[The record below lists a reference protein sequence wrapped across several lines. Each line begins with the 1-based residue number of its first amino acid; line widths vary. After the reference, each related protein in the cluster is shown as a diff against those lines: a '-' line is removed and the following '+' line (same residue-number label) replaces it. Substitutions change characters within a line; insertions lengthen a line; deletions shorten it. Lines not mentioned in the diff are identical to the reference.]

1 MSARGKGTQEMTS
14 AALIGRR
21 TTLTLTAA
29 LVLPELAHAAYP
41 DRPIRLVIPYGGGGQ
56 TDIVSRLIGDGMAQR
71 LGQPVLPDNRLG
83 AAGDVAA
90 ELVSRAPADG
100 YTILSGSTGTL
111 GGVNAALYRNPGY
124 DWQHDL
130 LPLGLFC
137 TAQNVVLVHASVP
150 VRTLAEFLDYV
161 RAHPD
166 NVPYASSGIGAT
178 THLSMEML
186 LEQAGGLRMIH
197 VPYRQSTQGM
207 TDLLAGRVKARC
219 LGLPEAEPVKA
230 DPNIRALAV
239 TGAARNPQWPEV
251 PTVAETL
258 PGFEAVNAFALGL
271 PARTSPE
278 IVARLSAALNAALAT
293 EAVRAGFLRVG
304 ADPAEANTPEEAAAF
319 LRRRGELWA
328 ALIRRLEIVVQ

>member
-1 MSARGKGTQEMTS
+1 MTTP
-14 AALIGRR
+14 ALIGRR
-21 TTLTLTAA
+21 TVLALAATLAESGVA
-29 LVLPELAHAAYP
+29 RAAYP

-71 LGQPVLPDNRLG
+71 LGQTVLPDNRVG

-90 ELVSRAPADG
+90 ELVSRALADG

-124 DWQHDL
+124 DWQRDL
-130 LPLGLFC
+130 LPIGMFC
-137 TAQNVVLVHASVP
+137 TAQNVLLVHASLP
-150 VRTLAEFLDYV
+150 VRSLSEFLDYV
-161 RAHPD
+161 RMNPD
-166 NVPYASSGIGAT
+166 KVPYASSGIGAT

-239 TGAARNPQWPEV
+239 TGSARNPQWSDI

-271 PARTSPE
+271 PGRTPPD
-278 IVARLSAALNAALAT
+278 IVAQLSKALNAALANDT
-293 EAVRAGFLRVG
+293 VRAGFLRVG

-319 LRRRGELWA
+319 LRRRGERWA

>member
-1 MSARGKGTQEMTS
+1 MTS
-14 AALIGRR
+14 AARVGRR
-21 TTLTLTAA
+21 TA
-29 LVLPELAHAAYP
+29 LIGVASMTVSGVARAAYP

-71 LGQPVLPDNRLG
+71 LGQVVLADNRLG
-83 AAGDVAA
+83 AAGDIAA

-130 LPLGLFC
+130 MPLGLFC
-137 TAQNVVLVHASVP
+137 TAQNVILTHASLP

-161 RAHPD
+161 RGHPD
-166 NVPYASSGIGAT
+166 SVPYASSGIGAT

-186 LEQAGGLRMIH
+186 LEHAGGLRMIH

-219 LGLPEAEPVKA
+219 LGLPEAEPVKT

-239 TGAARNPQWPEV
+239 TGAARNPQWPDV

-271 PARTSPE
+271 PARTPAD
-278 IVARLSAALNAALAT
+278 IAARLSTALNEALASD
-293 EAVRAGFLRVG
+293 AVRAGFLRVG
-304 ADPAEANTPEEAAAF
+304 ADPAAPNTPAEASAF
-319 LRRRGELWA
+319 LRQRGERWA

>member
-1 MSARGKGTQEMTS
+1 MTS

-21 TTLTLTAA
+21 TALA
-29 LVLPELAHAAYP
+29 LVAVLAGRRIAQAAYP
-41 DRPIRLVIPYGGGGQ
+41 DRPVRLVIPYGGGGQ

-71 LGQPVLPDNRLG
+71 LGQAVLPDNRLG

-130 LPLGLFC
+130 MPVGLFC
-137 TAQNVVLVHASVP
+137 TAQNVVLVHASLP

-166 NVPYASSGIGAT
+166 SVPYASSGIGAT

-219 LGLPEAEPVKA
+219 LGLPEAEPVKT

-239 TGAARNPQWPEV
+239 TGAARSPQWPEV

-258 PGFEAVNAFALGL
+258 LGFEAVNAFALGL
-271 PARTSPE
+271 PARTPTE
-278 IVARLSAALNAALAT
+278 IVERLSTALNAALAT

-319 LRRRGELWA
+319 LRRRGERWA

>member
-1 MSARGKGTQEMTS
+1 MT
-14 AALIGRR
+14 LQGPIGRR
-21 TTLTLTAA
+21 TA
-29 LVLPELAHAAYP
+29 LAVVVALATPRVARAAYP
-41 DRPIRLVIPYGGGGQ
+41 ERPIRLVIPYGGGGQ

-71 LGQPVLPDNRLG
+71 LGQAVLPDNRLG
-83 AAGDVAA
+83 AAGDIAA

-124 DWQHDL
+124 DWQRDL
-130 LPLGLFC
+130 TPLGLFC
-137 TAQNVVLVHASVP
+137 TAQNVILTHTSLP

-161 RAHPD
+161 RGNPD
-166 NVPYASSGIGAT
+166 SVPYASSGIGAT

-219 LGLPEAEPVKA
+219 LGLPEAEPVKT

-239 TGAARNPQWPEV
+239 TGAVRNPQWPDV

-271 PARTSPE
+271 PARTPPE
-278 IVARLSAALNAALAT
+278 AVSRLSVALREALAS
-293 EAVRAGFLRVG
+293 EAVRNGFLRVG
-304 ADPAEANTPEEAAAF
+304 ADPAAPNTPEEAAAF
-319 LRRRGELWA
+319 LRRRGERWA
-328 ALIRRLEIVVQ
+328 ALIRRLEIAVQ